1 MLPADDGE
9 TRANFDDIGWS
20 LVTVFQVLTGENWND
35 VIIMTMTSTDTVVLP
50 VLYFL
55 AVIFVG
61 DFMILNL
68 FLAILM
74 ARFEDSLDDDGDDDD
89 GAGGAGD
96 DKDKISRLTE
106 YQTGDSRVLENGV
119 NLAVLST
126 KVVKE
131 DSHSTLA
138 IIVPGEIK
146 AGEGDTDGIQGSVS
160 DPHHPPG
167 GRSCCLFAPTL
178 GLRRAAYRFSKNNAV
193 NGVILFLV
201 FVSSI
206 TLAIDDPSLSRCDTA
221 QCASF
226 KEVLY
231 YFDLVITVF
240 FTLEMVIKMFALGI
254 TGIGFKKKTST
265 KAAAAAA
272 PMAQTYEQKES
283 ALGQGDESRHWHR
296 APSHLLPQS
305 CCGWWCLAV
314 RNKGAYLLD
323 AWNVLDF
330 VVVSVSIASLIPGG
344 GGGVRALRMLRSLRA
359 LRPLRAVQRLPGLKL
374 VVSGERMI
382 GKTRKREREGKRDIE
397 T

>member
-89 GAGGAGD
+89 GAGGEGGD
-96 DKDKISRLTE
+96 TDKM
-106 YQTGDSRVLENGV
+106 
-119 NLAVLST
+119 
-126 KVVKE
+126 E
-131 DSHSTLA
+131 DSHSDLTIDLA
-138 IIVPGEIK
+138 IVE
-146 AGEGDTDGIQGSVS
+146 GSVS
-160 DPHHPPG
+160 DPHRPPG

-206 TLAIDDPSLSRCDTA
+206 TLAIDDPSLARCDTA

-231 YFDLVITVF
+231 YFDLVITVL
-240 FTLEMVIKMFALGI
+240 FTLEMVNKIFALGF

-265 KAAAAAA
+265 TAAAAAQL
-272 PMAQTYEQKES
+272 QTYEQKES
-283 ALGQGDESRHWHR
+283 ALGQGDESAHWHR
-296 APSHLLPQS
+296 AAKDLLPDVTNVEQQHAQGR
-305 CCGWWCLAV
+305 CGWWCLAV

-330 VVVSVSIASLIPGG
+330 VVVTVSIASLIPGG

-382 GKTRKREREGKRDIE
+382 GKTRKREKERRARQRKRKRERERPRERERQKERVRQKDRE
-397 T
+397 

>member
-1 MLPADDGE
+1 MFPPYNGNHVSSFTTGAMLPADDGE

-131 DSHSTLA
+131 AATPPLPSSFPEKSKPGKEIRTESR
-138 IIVPGEIK
+138 VPCP
-146 AGEGDTDGIQGSVS
+146 T
-160 DPHHPPG
+160 PTTPP
-167 GRSCCLFAPTL
+167 
-178 GLRRAAYRFSKNNAV
+178 
-193 NGVILFLV
+193 
-201 FVSSI
+201 
-206 TLAIDDPSLSRCDTA
+206 
-221 QCASF
+221 
-226 KEVLY
+226 
-231 YFDLVITVF
+231 
-240 FTLEMVIKMFALGI
+240 
-254 TGIGFKKKTST
+254 
-265 KAAAAAA
+265 AAAAVACSPRHSDCA
-272 PMAQTYEQKES
+272 GQRTAS
-283 ALGQGDESRHWHR
+283 ARTT
-296 APSHLLPQS
+296 P
-305 CCGWWCLAV
+305 
-314 RNKGAYLLD
+314 
-323 AWNVLDF
+323 
-330 VVVSVSIASLIPGG
+330 
-344 GGGVRALRMLRSLRA
+344 
-359 LRPLRAVQRLPGLKL
+359 
-374 VVSGERMI
+374 
-382 GKTRKREREGKRDIE
+382 
-397 T
+397 